1 MKITIIGAGD
11 LESIYNHTRVSK
23 KELDELLKDVVD
35 YLVEIKAE
43 IIILPARGIPYN
55 IAQMYKEKKGKK
67 VIGVIP
73 AKCPFYGKYTKD
85 IIEPYL
91 DVIDEVIKFD
101 SWYDADGNIA
111 SLGDATL
118 CLGISA
124 GVMAEIAE
132 MKYNIKYRK
141 SKTKLII
148 FDKTFSKR
156 LPDEM
161 EKDIPVNYID
171 SVIELRSI
179 LGK

>member
-124 GVMAEIAE
+124 GVMAEIAG
-132 MKYNIKYRK
+132 MKYNLKYHG

-148 FDKTFSKR
+148 FENTISQKLAKEVEIDVPTIYINSV
-156 LPDEM
+156 DEL
-161 EKDIPVNYID
+161 KKIV
-171 SVIELRSI
+171 
-179 LGK
+179 K